1 MFKMGSLLA
10 FGTVYLLMYMGAWA
24 QERSE
29 ESSVRFTVEFYVEVI
44 TSLIDQLYVVSLF
57 SFLIFFSHSSC
68 RKQQFILIYHL
79 VFEILLIQVS
89 LRSGLSSLIC
99 CRGFA
104 FTASV
109 FYTTLCYLG
118 VSELNLC
125 AYHQLITVSRK
136 YIQSFLEE
144 LYHDFFKP
152 HYFTIKCSPLERPR
166 CKMNQ
171 EFFSLGKLSYVVYF
185 MSKPVIPAQK
195 KGTDV
200 TILT

>member
-1 MFKMGSLLA
+1 MHMH
-10 FGTVYLLMYMGAWA
+10 MCAWA

-29 ESSVRFTVEFYVEVI
+29 ESSVRFTVEFYIEVI
-44 TSLIDQLYVVSLF
+44 TSLIAQLDVISLF
-57 SFLIFFSHSSC
+57 SFLIFFSHSFC
-68 RKQQFILIYHL
+68 HKEQFIPNLSFGIGDFTDL
-79 VFEILLIQVS
+79 GL
-89 LRSGLSSLIC
+89 LRSRLSSLIC
-99 CRGFA
+99 CRGCA

-109 FYTTLCYLG
+109 FYSTLCYLG
-118 VSELNLC
+118 VSKLNLC
-125 AYHQLITVSRK
+125 PYHQLISQCVKSKTKTVSRK

-152 HYFTIKCSPLERPR
+152 HYFTMRSSPLERPR
-166 CKMNQ
+166 CIMNQ
-171 EFFSLGKLSYVVYF
+171 EFFSLVKLSYVVYF